1 MAFVSPKFERSDVN
15 RAGRILASPAATYAE
30 RRWASEVLTNW
41 RASHAYPLNTFQAT
55 LRFRLAKLDP
65 RAIVAQRLKRAPS
78 VVLKLQR
85 FPTMHLAQMQDIGGL
100 RAIVSSV
107 ARVRKLEANYRDKSF
122 KHVLV
127 NSKDYIAVPKP
138 DGYRS
143 VHLVYRYVNRRA
155 KRYKDLLIELQIR
168 TRLQHAWATAVETMG
183 TFLGEALKAGQGP
196 AAWREFFA
204 TASAAIAHV
213 EGTPS
218 VPAFEGLSQSDV
230 VARLITAERQ
240 LHVLDKL
247 RTFAI
252 AGPQITA
259 EKGLGSFHLIVLDST
274 TRTVSIRPFALGHL
288 EQATAAYAEVE
299 ERTQR
304 GEAIEAVLVSA
315 GRVEALR
322 RAYPNYFLDTEA
334 FVSEMERLFAE
345 QASSGKPSKGG
356 RTAGNS

>member
-1 MAFVSPKFERSDVN
+1 MAFVSPKFGRSDVN
-15 RAGRILASPAATYAE
+15 RAGRILASSTASYAE
-30 RRWASEVLTNW
+30 QRWASSVLTNW

-55 LRFRLAKLDP
+55 LRFRLAKVDSK
-65 RAIVAQRLKRAPS
+65 AIAAQRLKRAPS
-78 VVLKLQR
+78 VVSKLQR
-85 FPTMHLAQMQDIGGL
+85 FPTMKLSQMQDIGGL

-107 ARVRKLEANYRDKSF
+107 ARARKLEANYRDKSF
-122 KHVLV
+122 KHELV
-127 NSKDYIAVPKP
+127 NSKDYITGPKA

-143 VHLVYRYVNRRA
+143 IHLVYRYVNRRA
-155 KRYKDLLIELQIR
+155 KRYNDLLIELQIR

-204 TASAAIAHV
+204 TASAAIAYV
-213 EGTPS
+213 EGTPP
-218 VPAFEGLSQSDV
+218 VPGFEGLSQPGI
-230 VARLITAERQ
+230 VARLAATEQQ

-252 AGPQITA
+252 AGPKITA
-259 EKGLGSFHLIVLDST
+259 EKGQGAFHLIVLDSA
-274 TRTVSIRPFALGHL
+274 TRTVSIRPFARGHL

-322 RAYPNYFLDTEA
+322 RAYPNYFLDTQA
-334 FVSEMERLFAE
+334 FVTEIERLFAE
-345 QASSGKPSKGG
+345 HSSTRGPG
-356 RTAGNS
+356 